1 MKFEVTILGSS
12 SATPIFHRN
21 PTSQILN
28 INERLLMIDCGEGTQ
43 QQMLRYGIKY
53 HKIDHIFISHLHG
66 DHFFGLIG
74 LISSMH
80 LNGRVKPL
88 CLFAPKELKE
98 ILDLQFKHS
107 GTIIKF
113 PIEFY
118 ATQVKNSEMILET
131 NDFTV
136 ETIILNHRIP
146 CTGFIFKQKIKLRK
160 IIKEKTNQ
168 LEIPAAYYPLLKKG
182 IDFTDTSGNIHKAG
196 DLTAEPDIPRS
207 YAYCSDTV
215 ADGTYLHHLQ
225 GVNTLYH
232 ESTFMYDM
240 VDRAKETFHTTAL
253 EAGEIAK
260 KMNVEKL
267 LIGHFSARYRD
278 LTPLLL
284 EARSVFPESY
294 LANEGETFMI

>member
-28 INERLLMIDCGEGTQ
+28 INEKILMIDCGEGTQ

-80 LNGRVKPL
+80 LNGRTKPL
-88 CLFAPKELKE
+88 YLFAPPELQE

-118 ATQVKNSEMILET
+118 ATQALKSEVILET
-131 NDFTV
+131 NDFFV

-160 IIKEKTNQ
+160 VIKEKVIQ
-168 LEIPAAYYPLLKKG
+168 LEIPSQFLPLLKRG
-182 IDFTDTSGNIHKAG
+182 IDFIDKDGNIHKAE
-196 DLTAEPDIPRS
+196 DLTTDPDVPRS
-207 YAYCSDTV
+207 YAYCSDTL
-215 ADGTYLHHLQ
+215 ADGSYFQYLQ
-225 GVNTLYH
+225 DVDTLYH
-232 ESTFMYDM
+232 ESTFMHDM
-240 VDRAKETFHTTAL
+240 QDRAKETFHTTSLQA
-253 EAGEIAK
+253 AQIARE
-260 KMNVEKL
+260 MNISKL

-284 EARSVFPESY
+284 EARTVFPETY
-294 LANEGETFMI
+294 LANEGETFMV

>member
-28 INERLLMIDCGEGTQ
+28 INEKLLMIDCGEGTQ

-80 LNGRVKPL
+80 LNGRTKPL
-88 CLFAPKELKE
+88 FLYTPKEIQE
-98 ILDLQFKHS
+98 ILELQFKHS

-113 PIEFY
+113 PIEYKF
-118 ATQVKNSEMILET
+118 THTNKSEVILET
-131 NDFTV
+131 NDLIV
-136 ETIILNHRIP
+136 ETIILNHRLP
-146 CTGFIFKQKIKLRK
+146 CTGFLFKEKQRLRK
-160 IIKEKTNQ
+160 INKELAEELNVPQ
-168 LEIPAAYYPLLKKG
+168 QFYALLKKG
-182 IDFTDTSGNIHKAG
+182 IDFKDSNGVNHKAE
-196 DLTAEPDIPRS
+196 DLTLDADVPKA

-215 ADGTYLHHLQ
+215 ADGSYIEQLLE
-225 GVNTLYH
+225 VDTLYH
-232 ESTFMYDM
+232 ESTFMHDM
-240 VDRAKETFHTTAL
+240 VDRAKETFHTTSY
-253 EAGEIAK
+253 EAAQIAK
-260 KMNVEKL
+260 EMKVKKL

-278 LTPLLL
+278 LSPMLL
-284 EARSVFPESY
+284 EARDIFSETY

>member
-28 INERLLMIDCGEGTQ
+28 INEKLLMIDCGEGTQ

-53 HKIDHIFISHLHG
+53 HKIDYIFISHLHG

-80 LNGRVKPL
+80 LNGRTKSL
-88 CLFAPKELKE
+88 NLFCPPELKE

-113 PIEFY
+113 PIEYYF
-118 ATQVKNSEMILET
+118 TNINQSEMILET
-131 NDFTV
+131 NDLFV

-146 CTGFIFKQKIKLRK
+146 CTGFLFKQKLKLRK
-160 IIKEKTNQ
+160 IIKEKAIE
-168 LEIPAAYYPLLKKG
+168 LEIPTQYYPLIKKG
-182 IDFTDTSGNIHKAG
+182 IDFTDANGVVHKAI
-196 DLTAEPDIPRS
+196 DLTTDPDVPRA

-215 ADGTYLHHLQ
+215 ADSSYLKQLK
-225 GVNTLYH
+225 GVDTLYH
-232 ESTFMYDM
+232 ESTFMHDM
-240 VDRAKETFHTTAL
+240 VDRAKETFHTTSL
-253 EAGEIAK
+253 EAAEIAR
-260 KMNVEKL
+260 NNGINKL

-278 LTPLLL
+278 LTPLLI
-284 EARSVFPESY
+284 EAREVFPETY

>member
-28 INERLLMIDCGEGTQ
+28 INEKHLMIDCGEGTQ

-80 LNGRVKPL
+80 LNGRIKPL
-88 CLFAPKELKE
+88 YLFAPIELKE

-118 ATQVKNSEMILET
+118 ATQVNQVET
-131 NDFTV
+131 LLDTSDFSV

-146 CTGFIFKQKIKLRK
+146 CTGFKFIQKIKLRK
-160 IIKEKTNQ
+160 IVKEKANE
-168 LEIPAAYYPLLKKG
+168 LEIPTQFYPLLKQG
-182 IDFTDTSGNIHKAG
+182 IDFVDKDGNIHKAE
-196 DLTAEPDIPRS
+196 DLTTDPDVPRS

-215 ADGTYLHHLQ
+215 ADRSYLTQLKD
-225 GVNTLYH
+225 VDTLYH
-232 ESTFMYDM
+232 ESTFMHDM
-240 VDRAKETFHTTAL
+240 LDRAKETFHSTSL
-253 EAGEIAK
+253 EAAQIAK
-260 KMNVEKL
+260 EMNITTL

-278 LTPLLL
+278 LSPLLL
-284 EARSVFPESY
+284 EARSVFEETY
-294 LANEGETFMI
+294 LANEGETFVI

>member
-1 MKFEVTILGSS
+1 MKFEVMILGSS

-21 PTSQILN
+21 PSSQILN

-43 QQMLRYGIKY
+43 QQMLKYGIKY
-53 HKIDHIFISHLHG
+53 HKIDYIFISHLHG
-66 DHFFGLIG
+66 DHFFGLVG

-80 LNGRVKPL
+80 LNGRLKTL
-88 CLFAPKELKE
+88 YIFAPGELLE
-98 ILDLQFKHS
+98 IINLQFKHS
-107 GTIIKF
+107 GTVIKF

-118 ATQVKNSEMILET
+118 ATQTVQSAMILET

-136 ETIILNHRIP
+136 DTIILNHRIP
-146 CTGFIFKQKIKLRK
+146 CTGFIFKQKMKLRK
-160 IIKEKTNQ
+160 IIKEKTNE
-168 LEIPAAYYPLLKKG
+168 LEIPAAYYPLLKQG
-182 IDFTDTSGNIHKAG
+182 IDFIDKDGNIHKAD
-196 DLTAEPDIPRS
+196 DLTADPDVPRS

-215 ADGTYLHHLQ
+215 ADGSYCDYLQ

-232 ESTFMYDM
+232 ESTFMHDM
-240 VDRAKETFHTTAL
+240 CDRAKETFHTTAL

-260 KMNVEKL
+260 NMNIEKL